1 MKLLLPILIFV
12 CVFLNVDKS
21 YGQAPVA
28 NFTASDDTGCAPAI
42 IQFNNTS
49 TGATSYSWNFGDG
62 SGLSGNTNPGHTYG
76 SPGSYTVTLTAT
88 NTSGSSVKT
97 MVITILGAPIVSFSA
112 SPVAGCPPLP
122 VNFTNSSNP
131 VVPGVATY
139 SWSFGDGSAINTTQ
153 NPPHTY
159 QNPGFYNVTLSVT
172 NSAGCVS
179 SQTLT
184 QYINVYDPPDADFTF
199 TPVCKA
205 PGTTTFTSTVT
216 TGTPPYTYHWDYGD
230 NTTPGTTANPTHT
243 YATSG
248 TFNVTLV
255 VTDVNGCMDIVV
267 KPLGVGTLNAN
278 FTAPPLA
285 CLGMPVIFINTSVN
299 AGNYLWYF
307 GDNTTSSSSNP
318 VHTYTTPGT
327 YNVMLVAWD
336 MPNVCTDTFIVPITV
351 SPGPTASFNISPQ
364 YTCGAP
370 ATINFTST
378 STGGAVSY
386 VWNFGDGSP
395 TVTGATATHTYTT
408 DGAFT
413 VTLVAT
419 DANGCKDTAAITKVI
434 EKVQVAVEVDRNYNH
449 CLPSTVNFSYLIN
462 YPPGVASVTWDFG
475 DGSPPVSGVSFPSH
489 TYTVQGV
496 HVVTLTITTNNGCT
510 ATDTAQVTMGTKPNA
525 FFAPVFD
532 TLCSQDYTPIPF
544 SFVNTSTNATDYYWH
559 YWSPP
564 LTNDWLPDGY
574 SIPTS
579 PNGSYFPPTSP
590 IPPLFY
596 AALVASNYGCQDTFF
611 HPDPLVILKPVAQAL
626 AYPDCDTP
634 TLVRFFDMSEGHV
647 NSRLWIF
654 GDGTTDTSK
663 NPVHMYP
670 SLGNWPVTLEA
681 TNDTTGCT
689 SRDLMSL
696 FLHVPT
702 AEFSVSDT
710 AICKGDTLLASQF
723 TQTFSH
729 PVSLYGYTFNPP
741 NVIYDGNV
749 GGFIFPFPGLYTV
762 TLSFLDFN
770 GCTHDTSKT
779 NYILVADPNPS
790 FSVTPTIG
798 CAPLVTNFTETGT
811 NTPGAYTTNWTWV
824 FGDGTTAN
832 LTSGTTTHTY
842 APGIYSVKVYLTDN
856 VGCVD
861 SLLRPNYIQSRQT
874 IAAFKADD
882 TTACLNQP
890 IDFTNNSSSSTG
902 AVLTYTWD
910 FGDGSPT
917 SNAVDPIHTYTQT
930 GAFTV
935 TLIATDNTGCADTL
949 TLPAYIKVAKPSASF
964 TMSDTFA
971 LCPPLIVQFTNS
983 STGAAGYTWDFGD
996 GSSPSP
1002 VPNPSN
1008 IYTNPG
1014 IYNIR
1019 LIATN
1024 SYGCTDT
1031 AFGRANV
1038 LGYSGAYTTNWTWVF
1053 GDGTTANL
1061 TSGTTTHT
1069 YAPGIYSVKVYL
1081 TDNVGCVDS
1090 LLRPNYIQS
1099 RQTIAAFKAD
1109 DTTACLNQPIDFTNN
1124 SSSSTGAVL
1133 TYTWDF
1139 GDGSPTSNAVDPIH
1153 TYTQTGAFTV
1163 TLIATDNTG
1172 CADTLTLPAYI
1183 KVAKPSASFTMSD
1196 TFALCPPLI
1205 VQFTN
1210 SSTGAAG
1217 YTWDFGDGSSPS
1229 PVPNPSN
1236 IYTNPGIYNI
1246 RLIATNSYGCTDT
1259 AFGRANVLGYSGA
1272 LDYMPQAGCN
1282 PLTVNFTANLTNV
1295 SNFLWDFSDGTIV
1308 TATGNTITHTY
1319 TLPGR
1324 YLPRIVF
1331 TDSAGCVNSSDGL
1344 DTIKVDDIIGNF
1356 NFSPAC
1362 VNTLVT
1368 LKDTSY
1374 SYFSAVNEWKWD
1386 INNGQVRSNVK
1397 APTATFTLP
1406 GTYPIVLIVKNAN
1419 GCKDTVYEN
1428 LTIHPLPTITANG
1441 DTIICLGDAATLSAL
1456 GGNSYEWTPAASVGC
1471 ATCQITSASPTEAT
1485 NYIVMG
1491 TDANGC
1497 KNTDTTHVAVKTQTN
1512 STAGSGGEICVD
1524 SSIQLHVS
1532 GAQRYEWTPASTLD
1546 DPTSADPIAT
1556 PDVTTVYTVLA
1567 YEGSCLPDSHSVR
1580 VVVHPLPTVNA
1591 GSDETIVAGNSVNL
1605 NASGTDI
1612 STYAWSPDQTLSCN
1626 TCSSPIASPYGTTTY
1641 TVTVATDFG
1650 CKAKDDVTIFVLC
1663 DEGQLFIPNTFSP
1676 NGDGDNDVFYP
1687 RGIGL
1692 RSIRSFRVYNR
1703 WGELVYERQGIQ
1715 LNDAVTAW
1723 DGTYKGNKLSPD
1735 VFVYVLE
1742 GVCEGG
1748 EIMTWKGDISLVR

>member
-62 SGLSGNTNPGHTYG
+62 SGLSANTNPGHTYG
-76 SPGSYTVTLTAT
+76 SPGIYTVTLTAT

-255 VTDVNGCMDIVV
+255 VTDVNGCMDTVV

-489 TYTVQGV
+489 TYTAQGV

-770 GCTHDTSKT
+770 GCTHDTSKS

-856 VGCVD
+856 
-861 SLLRPNYIQSRQT
+861 I
-874 IAAFKADD
+874 
-882 TTACLNQP
+882 
-890 IDFTNNSSSSTG
+890 
-902 AVLTYTWD
+902 
-910 FGDGSPT
+910 
-917 SNAVDPIHTYTQT
+917 
-930 GAFTV
+930 
-935 TLIATDNTGCADTL
+935 
-949 TLPAYIKVAKPSASF
+949 
-964 TMSDTFA
+964 
-971 LCPPLIVQFTNS
+971 
-983 STGAAGYTWDFGD
+983 
-996 GSSPSP
+996 
-1002 VPNPSN
+1002 
-1008 IYTNPG
+1008 
-1014 IYNIR
+1014 
-1019 LIATN
+1019 
-1024 SYGCTDT
+1024 
-1031 AFGRANV
+1031 
-1038 LGYSGAYTTNWTWVF
+1038 
-1053 GDGTTANL
+1053 
-1061 TSGTTTHT
+1061 
-1069 YAPGIYSVKVYL
+1069 
-1081 TDNVGCVDS
+1081 GCVDS

>member
-408 DGAFT
+408 DGTFT

-434 EKVQVAVEVDRNYNH
+434 EKVQVTVEVDRNYNH

-489 TYTVQGV
+489 TYTAQGV

-770 GCTHDTSKT
+770 GCTHDTSKS

-856 VGCVD
+856 
-861 SLLRPNYIQSRQT
+861 I
-874 IAAFKADD
+874 
-882 TTACLNQP
+882 
-890 IDFTNNSSSSTG
+890 
-902 AVLTYTWD
+902 
-910 FGDGSPT
+910 
-917 SNAVDPIHTYTQT
+917 
-930 GAFTV
+930 
-935 TLIATDNTGCADTL
+935 
-949 TLPAYIKVAKPSASF
+949 
-964 TMSDTFA
+964 
-971 LCPPLIVQFTNS
+971 
-983 STGAAGYTWDFGD
+983 
-996 GSSPSP
+996 
-1002 VPNPSN
+1002 
-1008 IYTNPG
+1008 
-1014 IYNIR
+1014 
-1019 LIATN
+1019 
-1024 SYGCTDT
+1024 
-1031 AFGRANV
+1031 
-1038 LGYSGAYTTNWTWVF
+1038 
-1053 GDGTTANL
+1053 
-1061 TSGTTTHT
+1061 
-1069 YAPGIYSVKVYL
+1069 
-1081 TDNVGCVDS
+1081 GCVDS

>member
-434 EKVQVAVEVDRNYNH
+434 EKVQVTVEVDRNYNH

-489 TYTVQGV
+489 TYTAQGV

-811 NTPGAYTTNWTWV
+811 NTP
-824 FGDGTTAN
+824 
-832 LTSGTTTHTY
+832 
-842 APGIYSVKVYLTDN
+842 
-856 VGCVD
+856 
-861 SLLRPNYIQSRQT
+861 
-874 IAAFKADD
+874 
-882 TTACLNQP
+882 
-890 IDFTNNSSSSTG
+890 
-902 AVLTYTWD
+902 
-910 FGDGSPT
+910 
-917 SNAVDPIHTYTQT
+917 
-930 GAFTV
+930 
-935 TLIATDNTGCADTL
+935 
-949 TLPAYIKVAKPSASF
+949 
-964 TMSDTFA
+964 
-971 LCPPLIVQFTNS
+971 
-983 STGAAGYTWDFGD
+983 
-996 GSSPSP
+996 
-1002 VPNPSN
+1002 
-1008 IYTNPG
+1008 
-1014 IYNIR
+1014 
-1019 LIATN
+1019 
-1024 SYGCTDT
+1024 
-1031 AFGRANV
+1031 
-1038 LGYSGAYTTNWTWVF
+1038 GAYTTNWTWVF

>member
-434 EKVQVAVEVDRNYNH
+434 EKVQVTVEVDRNYNH

-489 TYTVQGV
+489 TYTAQGV

-770 GCTHDTSKT
+770 GCTHDTSKS

-856 VGCVD
+856 
-861 SLLRPNYIQSRQT
+861 I
-874 IAAFKADD
+874 
-882 TTACLNQP
+882 
-890 IDFTNNSSSSTG
+890 
-902 AVLTYTWD
+902 
-910 FGDGSPT
+910 
-917 SNAVDPIHTYTQT
+917 
-930 GAFTV
+930 
-935 TLIATDNTGCADTL
+935 
-949 TLPAYIKVAKPSASF
+949 
-964 TMSDTFA
+964 
-971 LCPPLIVQFTNS
+971 
-983 STGAAGYTWDFGD
+983 
-996 GSSPSP
+996 
-1002 VPNPSN
+1002 
-1008 IYTNPG
+1008 
-1014 IYNIR
+1014 
-1019 LIATN
+1019 
-1024 SYGCTDT
+1024 
-1031 AFGRANV
+1031 
-1038 LGYSGAYTTNWTWVF
+1038 
-1053 GDGTTANL
+1053 
-1061 TSGTTTHT
+1061 
-1069 YAPGIYSVKVYL
+1069 
-1081 TDNVGCVDS
+1081 GCVDS

>member
-255 VTDVNGCMDIVV
+255 VTDVNGCMDTVV

-434 EKVQVAVEVDRNYNH
+434 EKVQVTVEVDRNYNH

-770 GCTHDTSKT
+770 GCTHDTSKS

-856 VGCVD
+856 IGCVD

-902 AVLTYTWD
+902 A
-910 FGDGSPT
+910 
-917 SNAVDPIHTYTQT
+917 A
-930 GAFTV
+930 
-935 TLIATDNTGCADTL
+935 
-949 TLPAYIKVAKPSASF
+949 
-964 TMSDTFA
+964 
-971 LCPPLIVQFTNS
+971 
-983 STGAAGYTWDFGD
+983 
-996 GSSPSP
+996 
-1002 VPNPSN
+1002 
-1008 IYTNPG
+1008 
-1014 IYNIR
+1014 
-1019 LIATN
+1019 
-1024 SYGCTDT
+1024 
-1031 AFGRANV
+1031 
-1038 LGYSGAYTTNWTWVF
+1038 
-1053 GDGTTANL
+1053 
-1061 TSGTTTHT
+1061 
-1069 YAPGIYSVKVYL
+1069 
-1081 TDNVGCVDS
+1081 
-1090 LLRPNYIQS
+1090 
-1099 RQTIAAFKAD
+1099 
-1109 DTTACLNQPIDFTNN
+1109 
-1124 SSSSTGAVL
+1124 L

>member
-255 VTDVNGCMDIVV
+255 VTDVNGCMDTVV

-434 EKVQVAVEVDRNYNH
+434 EKVQVTVEVDRNYNH

-489 TYTVQGV
+489 TYTAQGV

-770 GCTHDTSKT
+770 GCTHDTSKS

-856 VGCVD
+856 
-861 SLLRPNYIQSRQT
+861 I
-874 IAAFKADD
+874 
-882 TTACLNQP
+882 
-890 IDFTNNSSSSTG
+890 
-902 AVLTYTWD
+902 
-910 FGDGSPT
+910 
-917 SNAVDPIHTYTQT
+917 
-930 GAFTV
+930 
-935 TLIATDNTGCADTL
+935 
-949 TLPAYIKVAKPSASF
+949 
-964 TMSDTFA
+964 
-971 LCPPLIVQFTNS
+971 
-983 STGAAGYTWDFGD
+983 
-996 GSSPSP
+996 
-1002 VPNPSN
+1002 
-1008 IYTNPG
+1008 
-1014 IYNIR
+1014 
-1019 LIATN
+1019 
-1024 SYGCTDT
+1024 
-1031 AFGRANV
+1031 
-1038 LGYSGAYTTNWTWVF
+1038 
-1053 GDGTTANL
+1053 
-1061 TSGTTTHT
+1061 
-1069 YAPGIYSVKVYL
+1069 
-1081 TDNVGCVDS
+1081 GCVDS